1 MCLIAQ
7 TEARPATKVL
17 LLDVHAF
24 PTANNGGR
32 SSTHAKG
39 IIMQLKEIMTSAV
52 HTVVPGC
59 SLVDAAKQME
69 SCDIGW
75 LPVSTGK
82 KVVGIITDRD
92 IAIRAIAKGLD
103 SSRTKVEDVM
113 TREVFSC
120 RSDSSVSDVCNL
132 MENKQVRRLVIKD
145 GNDDLCGIVSLA
157 DVALQTDDAQSGE
170 VLKKVSQ
177 PS

>member
-1 MCLIAQ
+1 M
-7 TEARPATKVL
+7 R
-17 LLDVHAF
+17 
-24 PTANNGGR
+24 
-32 SSTHAKG
+32 
-39 IIMQLKEIMTSAV
+39 LKEIMISAV
-52 HTVVPGC
+52 HTVDPGS
-59 SLVDAAKQME
+59 SLVDTAKQME
-69 SCDIGW
+69 SGNIGW
-75 LPVSTGK
+75 LPVSAGK
-82 KVVGIITDRD
+82 NVVGIITDRD

-103 SSRTKVEDVM
+103 SNRTKVEDVM

-120 RSDSSVSDVCNL
+120 RPDSSVSDVCKL
-132 MENKQVRRLVIKD
+132 MEKKQVRRLVIKD